1 MDSRVSEKSA
11 AERSA
16 AGSSGSVGGTGL
28 SLGGGSGMGR
38 E

>member
-1 MDSRVSEKSA
+1 MDSRVSEKSE

-16 AGSSGSVGGTGL
+16 AGISGSVGGTGTGW
-28 SLGGGSGMGR
+28 GGGGGG